1 MIYRFDISKN
11 IIKLRNDDKNSRF
24 ISDISKRTINWIN
37 HDILRIRIMI
47 YQMRCHDKCPQYII
61 ICHLVYHFNVS

>member
-11 IIKLRNDDKNSRF
+11 IIKLINHDKYSKF
-24 ISDISKRTINWIN
+24 ISDKSKRNIIWIN

-47 YQMRCHDKCPQYII
+47 YQNHISNEI
-61 ICHLVYHFNVS
+61 S

>member
-11 IIKLRNDDKNSRF
+11 IIKLRNDDKNSN
-24 ISDISKRTINWIN
+24 ISKRTFIWIN

-61 ICHLVYHFNVS
+61 ICHLIYHFNIS

>member
-11 IIKLRNDDKNSRF
+11 INKSRNHDKDSRF
-24 ISDISKRTINWIN
+24 ISDISKRNIIWIN

-47 YQMRCHDKCPQYII
+47 YQNHISNEISR
-61 ICHLVYHFNVS
+61 